1 MIYKHK
7 EMRLKKNMNFIGAH
21 IKREKTLSDTIKHI
35 IENKGNALQI
45 FASNPR
51 GTKITSL
58 NKKFFDIID
67 IKIKNFA
74 LIIHLPYTINLAM
87 PAIYNKRIIDLK
99 DCYWIQ
105 IIINELKIADLIGA
119 LGCVVHCGKH
129 TSNTPENGLK
139 IMKNALEFI
148 IEEMM
153 NLKIKAKII
162 LETSCGQGTE
172 LISNYKDFLDFY
184 NSFNDEQKEFL
195 KICIDTCHI
204 WAAGHELSEVYE
216 LTKTNDNLKDVMVIH
231 FNNSKNPKNSH
242 LDRHEIIDKGHIP
255 LDQLLKF
262 IKLFRKFNTIVILEM
277 PDENRLAEEFK
288 MIKT

>member
-1 MIYKHK
+1 MK
-7 EMRLKKNMNFIGAH
+7 FIGAH
-21 IKREKTLSDTIKHI
+21 IKREKTLNETIKKI

-51 GTKITSL
+51 GTKLTAL

-67 IKIKNFA
+67 VNIKKFA
-74 LIIHLPYTINLAM
+74 LIIHLPYIINLAM
-87 PAIYNKRIIDLK
+87 PAISNKRVIDLK

-105 IIINELKIADLIGA
+105 IVINELKIADSIGA

-129 TSNTPENGLK
+129 TTNTPEKGLE
-139 IMKNALEFI
+139 IMKTALEFI
-148 IEEMM
+148 IEEMK

-184 NSFNDEQKEFL
+184 NSFNDKQKKFL
-195 KICIDTCHI
+195 KICIDTCHV

-216 LTKTNDNLKDVMVIH
+216 LTRINKNIKDIMVIH
-231 FNNSKNPKNSH
+231 FNNSKNPKNSNV
-242 LDRHEIIDKGHIP
+242 DRHEIIDKGHIP
-255 LDQLLKF
+255 FDDLLKF
-262 IKLFRKFNTIVILEM
+262 IKSFKTHKPITILEM
-277 PDENRLAEEFK
+277 PDETRLSEEFK
-288 MIKT
+288 MIK